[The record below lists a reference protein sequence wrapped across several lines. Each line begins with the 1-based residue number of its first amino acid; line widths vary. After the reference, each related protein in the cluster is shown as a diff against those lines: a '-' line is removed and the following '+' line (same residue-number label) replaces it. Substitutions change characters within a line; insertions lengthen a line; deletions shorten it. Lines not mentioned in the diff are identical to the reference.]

1 MEPENT
7 ALEQL
12 FKSLQTFCSLAMA
25 AESRDKLYRYNDAL
39 MQSLYSILDD
49 QDCDESTKMQY
60 LDQTLGQYADAMKE
74 LFPKLLNIKNP
85 TGRPVAAAKSAP
97 DRFVGI
103 QVVAKFNPYHDPKGR
118 FASAN
123 AATSFTHRTRDPGKQ
138 HLADAAAAREK
149 ERQAGGA
156 APGGKET
163 KPSDPLNNPDSIAG
177 VVRGDPMT
185 RSQAN
190 NNRVNPNYFLEPG
203 YRTNCQS
210 CVVTYEARLRGYDV
224 QTKPMKRGSMLDQL
238 AHNTRLAWK
247 DPQTGKN
254 PDFIKDSTVT
264 TPKKCRD
271 WLEKTIQPGQR
282 YTLQNSWKGRSRS
295 GHIISADKDESGA
308 LRLYDPQSGKTYK
321 GSDIDGYLSRCKY
334 TTTVMGTKINVSPK
348 LTRVDNMIIVPS
360 VADYIMEASAS

>member
-1 MEPENT
+1 MSETNSS
-7 ALEQL
+7 LEQL
-12 FKSLQTFCSLAMA
+12 HKSIQTFDSLAVA

-49 QDCDESTKMQY
+49 RDCDEAVKLEY
-60 LDQTLGQYADAMKE
+60 LNTTMEQYAEAMRD
-74 LFPKLLNIKNP
+74 LFPKLI
-85 TGRPVAAAKSAP
+85 SAQP
-97 DRFVGI
+97 DRPECSVGKADADRFDEI
-103 QVVAKFNPYHDPKGR
+103 EEVHKFNPYHDNRGR
-118 FASAN
+118 FSN
-123 AATSFTHRTRDPGKQ
+123 AQGAASFTHRTRDPAKQ
-138 HLADAAAAREK
+138 HWADRAIAREK
-149 ERQAGGA
+149 ELDDKGLNGPSSKNPLQNPSSIGGA
-156 APGGKET
+156 E
-163 KPSDPLNNPDSIAG
+163 
-177 VVRGDPMT
+177 RGEPMT
-185 RSQAN
+185 RAKAN
-190 NNRVNPNYFLEPG
+190 GNHVNPNYFLEPG

-210 CVVTYEARLRGYDV
+210 CVVAFEARLRGYDV

-247 DPQTGKN
+247 DPHTGKN

-321 GSDIDGYLSRCKY
+321 GSDIDGYLGRCKY
-334 TTTVMGTKINVSPK
+334 TMTVMGTKINVSPK
-348 LTRVDNMIIVPS
+348 LTRVDNMSIVPS
-360 VADYIMEASAS
+360 VADYIMEAKVS